1 LGVALACDLVI
12 AAQGTRFNL
21 AYPRIGTSPD
31 CSTSWGLV
39 RWVGLRRA
47 MEIALLNEPIDAD
60 AALAMGLV
68 NRVVAADE
76 LAAQTAQWAA
86 RLEQSAP
93 IALGNLKQLM
103 RQAGDNDLHTQLQME
118 ARLFAQCAATA
129 DFVEGVDAFLGK
141 RQAQF
146 QGR

>member
-1 LGVALACDLVI
+1 
-12 AAQGTRFNL
+12 
-21 AYPRIGTSPD
+21 
-31 CSTSWGLV
+31 
-39 RWVGLRRA
+39 

-60 AALAMGLV
+60 AALAMGLI
-68 NRVVAADE
+68 NRVVPADE

-86 RLEQSAP
+86 RLAQSAP

-103 RQAGDNDLHTQLQME
+103 RQAGDNDLHTHLQME